1 MIMEMTFNEVLIRHN
16 FITKLLL
23 KDGNSELIKE
33 LKVKIMGMRI
43 ALSKFRNQFD
53 QDAQEAIQGFKPSNF
68 DVLAQKQDRTPE
80 EEKELKEMSDKL
92 TEEYNAFVIAKGN
105 ELVSFD
111 KKFTEEEFG
120 EIMEV
125 NADNDVEINGNKL
138 NAADFLEVIYGL
150 FVA

>member
-1 MIMEMTFNEVLIRHN
+1 MEMTLNEVLIRHN

-23 KDGNSELIKE
+23 KDGNSELSKE

-92 TEEYNAFVIAKGN
+92 TEEYNAFIIAKGN
-105 ELVSFD
+105 EVVSFD

>member
-1 MIMEMTFNEVLIRHN
+1 MEMTLNEVLIRHN

-23 KDGNSELIKE
+23 KDGNSELTKE

>member
-1 MIMEMTFNEVLIRHN
+1 MTFNEVLIRHN

-23 KDGNSELIKE
+23 KDGNSELTKE

-53 QDAQEAIQGFKPSNF
+53 TDAQEAIKGFKPENF
-68 DVLAQKQDRTPE
+68 DALAQKQDRTPE

-105 ELVSFD
+105 ELISFD

>member
-1 MIMEMTFNEVLIRHN
+1 MTLNEVLIRHN

-23 KDGNSELIKE
+23 KDGNSELTKE

-43 ALSKFRNQFD
+43 ALSKFRAQFD
-53 QDAQEAIQGFKPSNF
+53 QDAQEAIQGLKPSNF
-68 DVLAQKQDRTPE
+68 DALAQKQDRTPE

-105 ELVSFD
+105 EIVSFD

>member
-1 MIMEMTFNEVLIRHN
+1 MTFNEVLIRHN

-23 KDGNSELIKE
+23 KDGNSELTKE

-53 QDAQEAIQGFKPSNF
+53 TDAQEAIKGLKPENF
-68 DVLAQKQDRTPE
+68 DALAQKQDRTPE

>member
-1 MIMEMTFNEVLIRHN
+1 MEMTLNEVLIRHN
-16 FITKLLL
+16 FIIKLLL
-23 KDGNSELIKE
+23 KDGNSELTKE

-105 ELVSFD
+105 EIVSFD

>member
-1 MIMEMTFNEVLIRHN
+1 MEMTLNEVLIRHN
-16 FITKLLL
+16 FIIKLLL
-23 KDGNSELIKE
+23 KDGNSELTKE

-68 DVLAQKQDRTPE
+68 DALAQKQDRTPE
-80 EEKELKEMSDKL
+80 EEKELKEMLDKL

-105 ELVSFD
+105 EVVSFD

>member
-1 MIMEMTFNEVLIRHN
+1 MEMTLNEVLIRHN

-23 KDGNSELIKE
+23 KDGNSELTKE

-43 ALSKFRNQFD
+43 ALSKFRSQFD

-68 DVLAQKQDRTPE
+68 DALAQKQDRTPE

-105 ELVSFD
+105 ELISFD

>member
-1 MIMEMTFNEVLIRHN
+1 MEMTLNEVLIRHN

-23 KDGNSELIKE
+23 KDGNSELTKE

-53 QDAQEAIQGFKPSNF
+53 ADAQEAIKGLKPENF
-68 DVLAQKQDRTPE
+68 DALAQKQDRTPE

-105 ELVSFD
+105 EVVSFD

>member
-1 MIMEMTFNEVLIRHN
+1 MEMTLNEVLIRHN

-23 KDGNSELIKE
+23 KDGNSELTKE

-43 ALSKFRNQFD
+43 ALSKFRAQFD

-68 DVLAQKQDRTPE
+68 DALAQKQDRTPE

-105 ELVSFD
+105 EVVSFD

>member
-1 MIMEMTFNEVLIRHN
+1 MTLNEVLIRHN

-23 KDGNSELIKE
+23 KDGNSELTKE

-68 DVLAQKQDRTPE
+68 DALAQKQDRTPE

>member
-1 MIMEMTFNEVLIRHN
+1 MEMTLNEVLIRHN

-23 KDGNSELIKE
+23 KDGNSELTKE

-53 QDAQEAIQGFKPSNF
+53 QDAQEAIKGLKPENF
-68 DVLAQKQDRTPE
+68 DALAQNQDRTPE
-80 EEKELKEMSDKL
+80 EEVELQEMNKKL
-92 TEEYNAFVIAKGN
+92 TDEYNAFVIEKGN
-105 ELVSFD
+105 ETVVFD
-111 KKFTEEEFG
+111 KKFTEDEFN

>member
-1 MIMEMTFNEVLIRHN
+1 MEMTLNEVLIRHN

-23 KDGNSELIKE
+23 KDGNSELTKE

-53 QDAQEAIQGFKPSNF
+53 ADAQEAIKGLKPENF
-68 DVLAQKQDRTPE
+68 DALAQKQDRTPE
-80 EEKELKEMSDKL
+80 EEKKLKEMSDKL

>member
-1 MIMEMTFNEVLIRHN
+1 MEMTLNEVLIRHN

-23 KDGNSELIKE
+23 KDGNSELTKE

-68 DVLAQKQDRTPE
+68 DALAQKQDRTPE

-125 NADNDVEINGNKL
+125 NADNDVEISGNKL

>member
-1 MIMEMTFNEVLIRHN
+1 MEMTLNEVLIRHN

-23 KDGNSELIKE
+23 KDGNSELTKE

-53 QDAQEAIQGFKPSNF
+53 QDAQEAIQGFKPSDF

-105 ELVSFD
+105 EIVSFD

>member
-1 MIMEMTFNEVLIRHN
+1 MTLNEVLIRHN
-16 FITKLLL
+16 FIIKLLL
-23 KDGNSELIKE
+23 KDGNSELTKE

-53 QDAQEAIQGFKPSNF
+53 QDAQEAIQGFKPSDF

>member
-1 MIMEMTFNEVLIRHN
+1 MTLNEVLIRHN

-23 KDGNSELIKE
+23 KDGNSELTKE

-68 DVLAQKQDRTPE
+68 DALAQKQDRTPE

-92 TEEYNAFVIAKGN
+92 TEEYNAFIIAKGN

>member
-1 MIMEMTFNEVLIRHN
+1 MEMTLNEVLIRHN

-23 KDGNSELIKE
+23 KDGSSELTKE

-53 QDAQEAIQGFKPSNF
+53 QDAQEAIQGLKPSDF

>member
-1 MIMEMTFNEVLIRHN
+1 MEMTLNEVLIRHN

-23 KDGNSELIKE
+23 KDGNSELTKE

-53 QDAQEAIQGFKPSNF
+53 QDAQEAIQGFKSSDF
-68 DVLAQKQDRTPE
+68 DALAQKQDRTPE

-92 TEEYNAFVIAKGN
+92 TEEYNAFIIAKGN

>member
-1 MIMEMTFNEVLIRHN
+1 MTLNEVLIRHN

-23 KDGNSELIKE
+23 KDGNSELTKE

-53 QDAQEAIQGFKPSNF
+53 QDEQEAIQGFKHSNF
-68 DVLAQKQDRTPE
+68 DALAQKQDRTPE

-138 NAADFLEVIYGL
+138 NAADFLEVIYGF

>member
-1 MIMEMTFNEVLIRHN
+1 MEMTFNEVLIRHN

-23 KDGNSELIKE
+23 KDGNSELTKE

-53 QDAQEAIQGFKPSNF
+53 ADAQEAIKGLKPGNF
-68 DVLAQKQDRTPE
+68 DALAQNQDRTPE
-80 EEKELKEMSDKL
+80 EEAELQEMNKKL
-92 TEEYNAFVIAKGN
+92 TDEYNAFVIEKGN
-105 ELVSFD
+105 ETVVFD
-111 KKFTEEEFG
+111 KKFTEDEFN

>member
-1 MIMEMTFNEVLIRHN
+1 MEMTLNEVLIRHN
-16 FITKLLL
+16 FIIKLLL
-23 KDGNSELIKE
+23 KDGNSELTKE

-68 DVLAQKQDRTPE
+68 DALAQKQDRTPE

>member
-1 MIMEMTFNEVLIRHN
+1 MEMTLNEVLIRHN
-16 FITKLLL
+16 FIIKLLL
-23 KDGNSELIKE
+23 KDGNSELTKE

-105 ELVSFD
+105 EVVSFD

>member
-1 MIMEMTFNEVLIRHN
+1 MEMTFNEVLIRHN

-23 KDGNSELIKE
+23 KDGNSELTKE

-53 QDAQEAIQGFKPSNF
+53 TDAQEAIKGLKPENF
-68 DVLAQKQDRTPE
+68 DALAQKQDRTPE

>member
-1 MIMEMTFNEVLIRHN
+1 MEMTLNEVLIRHN

-23 KDGNSELIKE
+23 KDGNSELTKE

-53 QDAQEAIQGFKPSNF
+53 QDAQEAIQGLKPSNF
-68 DVLAQKQDRTPE
+68 DALAQKQDRTPE

-92 TEEYNAFVIAKGN
+92 TEEYNAFVITKGN

>member
-1 MIMEMTFNEVLIRHN
+1 MEMTLNEVLIRHN

-23 KDGNSELIKE
+23 KDGNSELTKE

-68 DVLAQKQDRTPE
+68 DALAQKQDRTPE

-105 ELVSFD
+105 EVVSFD

>member
-1 MIMEMTFNEVLIRHN
+1 MEMTLNEVLIRHN

-23 KDGNSELIKE
+23 KNGNSELTKE

-53 QDAQEAIQGFKPSNF
+53 QDAQEAIKGFKPSNF
-68 DVLAQKQDRTPE
+68 DALAQKQDRTPE

-105 ELVSFD
+105 ELISFD

>member
-1 MIMEMTFNEVLIRHN
+1 MEMTLNEVLIRHN

-23 KDGNSELIKE
+23 KDGNSELTKE

-53 QDAQEAIQGFKPSNF
+53 ADAQEAIKGLKPENF
-68 DVLAQKQDRTPE
+68 DALAQKQDRTPE

-92 TEEYNAFVIAKGN
+92 TEEYNAFIIAKGN
-105 ELVSFD
+105 EVVSFD

>member
-1 MIMEMTFNEVLIRHN
+1 MEMTLNEVLIRHN

-23 KDGNSELIKE
+23 KDGNSELTKE

-68 DVLAQKQDRTPE
+68 DALAQKQDRTPE

-105 ELVSFD
+105 ELISFD

>member
-1 MIMEMTFNEVLIRHN
+1 MEMTLNEVLIRHN
-16 FITKLLL
+16 FIIKLLL
-23 KDGNSELIKE
+23 KDGNSELNKE

-43 ALSKFRNQFD
+43 ALSKFRAQFD

-68 DVLAQKQDRTPE
+68 DALAQKQDRTPE
-80 EEKELKEMSDKL
+80 EEKELKEMLDKL

-105 ELVSFD
+105 EVVSFD

>member
-1 MIMEMTFNEVLIRHN
+1 MEMTLNEVLIRHN

-23 KDGNSELIKE
+23 KDGNSELTKE

-53 QDAQEAIQGFKPSNF
+53 ADAQEAIKGLKPENF
-68 DVLAQKQDRTPE
+68 DALAQKQDRTPE

-105 ELVSFD
+105 EIVSFD

>member
-1 MIMEMTFNEVLIRHN
+1 MEMTLNEVLIRHN

-23 KDGNSELIKE
+23 KDGNSELTKE

-43 ALSKFRNQFD
+43 ALSKFRSQFD

-68 DVLAQKQDRTPE
+68 DILAQKQDRTSE
-80 EEKELKEMSDKL
+80 EEKELKEISDKL
-92 TEEYNAFVIAKGN
+92 TEEYNAFIIAKGN

>member
-1 MIMEMTFNEVLIRHN
+1 MEMTLNEVLIRHN

-23 KDGNSELIKE
+23 KDGNSELTKE

-92 TEEYNAFVIAKGN
+92 TEEYNAFVVAKGN

>member
-1 MIMEMTFNEVLIRHN
+1 MEMTLNEVLIRHN

-23 KDGNSELIKE
+23 KDGNSELSKE

-68 DVLAQKQDRTPE
+68 DALAQKQDRTPE

>member
-1 MIMEMTFNEVLIRHN
+1 MEMTLNEVLIRHN
-16 FITKLLL
+16 FIIKLLL
-23 KDGNSELIKE
+23 KDGNSELTKE
-33 LKVKIMGMRI
+33 LKVKIMGMRR
-43 ALSKFRNQFD
+43 ALSKFRAQFD

-68 DVLAQKQDRTPE
+68 DALAQKQDRTPE

-92 TEEYNAFVIAKGN
+92 TEEYNAFIVAKGN

>member
-1 MIMEMTFNEVLIRHN
+1 MEMTLNEVLIRHN
-16 FITKLLL
+16 FIIKLLL
-23 KDGNSELIKE
+23 KDGNSELTKE

-53 QDAQEAIQGFKPSNF
+53 QDAQEAIQGFKPFNF
-68 DVLAQKQDRTPE
+68 DALAQKQDRTPE

-92 TEEYNAFVIAKGN
+92 TEEYNAFIIAKGN
-105 ELVSFD
+105 EVVSFD

>member
-1 MIMEMTFNEVLIRHN
+1 MEMTLNEVLIRHN
-16 FITKLLL
+16 FIIKLLL
-23 KDGNSELIKE
+23 KDGNSELTKE

>member
-1 MIMEMTFNEVLIRHN
+1 MTLNEVLIRHN

-23 KDGNSELIKE
+23 KDGNSELTKE

-68 DVLAQKQDRTPE
+68 DALAQKQDRTPE

-92 TEEYNAFVIAKGN
+92 TEEYNAFIIAKGN
-105 ELVSFD
+105 EIVSFD

>member
-1 MIMEMTFNEVLIRHN
+1 MEMTLNEVLIRHN

-23 KDGNSELIKE
+23 KDGNSELTKE

-53 QDAQEAIQGFKPSNF
+53 QDAQEAIQGFKPSDF
-68 DVLAQKQDRTPE
+68 DVLAQKQDRTSE

-92 TEEYNAFVIAKGN
+92 TEEYNAFIIAKGN

>member
-1 MIMEMTFNEVLIRHN
+1 MEMTLNEVLIRHN

-23 KDGNSELIKE
+23 KDGNSELTKE

-53 QDAQEAIQGFKPSNF
+53 QDAQEAIQGLKPSNF
-68 DVLAQKQDRTPE
+68 DALAQKQDRTPE

-105 ELVSFD
+105 EVVSFD